1 MTLGEKMIDK
11 IASKKTKEGSYLHIE
26 GALLDKKLWHVDECT
41 AYDDIMEYK
50 NIFMIIINK
59 QFINL

>member
-26 GALLDKKLWHVDECT
+26 GALLDKKL
-41 AYDDIMEYK
+41 
-50 NIFMIIINK
+50 
-59 QFINL
+59 